1 MTLPPEVCS
10 LIVEHVE
17 RRADLCTLCLVS
29 KWFRTAAERV
39 LYRSLDVDMRKPSNT
54 ILLCGL
60 LAEQPRL
67 SRLVTVLAIHVGE
80 ERQVDYESSPRLEQR
95 PFSPPPSHYWT
106 VVSRALRN
114 TTGLRSLRVYLNSG
128 VPMNYAWIL
137 NDCSFQLHTLHYDL
151 AWDRHLVSF
160 LSTQHELTNL
170 HISDFDDDIPENLT
184 LTTHSLRQAHTLP
197 HLTVL
202 DCTFTEAA
210 GVLVPGRPVT
220 HVKTCLSS
228 TNDETRR
235 VELALLLSDLRLSTR
250 PICSLTVADES
261 YTSSF
266 SLELLSSIIKAFGPT
281 PHLRYLGP
289 LALPVDGGER
299 LMFYGDLARLPEL
312 RSVELDV
319 SEWEPPPV
327 SFPAQRGLAREL
339 RLFVPSVVTVVF
351 VRDLEPTV
359 LRAMNGLWHLR
370 DDVNVDM
377 AWRTV

>member
-10 LIVEHVE
+10 FIVEHVE

-29 KWFRTAAERV
+29 KKFQTAAERV
-39 LYRSLDVDMRKPSNT
+39 LYQSLDMDMRKPSNT
-54 ILLCGL
+54 IMFCGL

-67 SRLVTVLAIHVGE
+67 SRLVIVLAIHVNE
-80 ERQVDYESSPRLEQR
+80 ERQVDHESSPRLEQR
-95 PFSPPPSHYWT
+95 PFSPSPHYWT
-106 VVSRALRN
+106 AVSRALRN
-114 TTGLRSLRVYLNSG
+114 TTGLRSLRVCLNSG

-137 NDCSFQLHTLHYDL
+137 KDCSFQLHTFHCDL
-151 AWDRHLVSF
+151 AWDGDLASF
-160 LSTQHELTNL
+160 LSTQHELADL
-170 HISDFDDDIPENLT
+170 HISDFDDDIPENLS
-184 LTTHSLRQAHTLP
+184 LTTHSLRQAHTLAR
-197 HLTVL
+197 LTVL
-202 DCTFTEAA
+202 DCAFTKAA

-261 YTSSF
+261 YTSGF
-266 SLELLSSIIKAFGPT
+266 SLELLSSVIKAFGPT
-281 PHLRYLGP
+281 PQLRYLGP
-289 LALPVDGGER
+289 LALPIDGPER

-312 RSVELDV
+312 RSVELDI

-327 SFPAQRGLAREL
+327 SFAAQRGLAREL
-339 RLFVPSVVTVVF
+339 GLFVPSVVTVVF

-359 LRAMNGLWHLR
+359 LRAINGLWHLT
-370 DDVNVDM
+370 DDVDVDM
-377 AWRTV
+377 AWRTE